1 MAQTKKESVI
11 EAITNIVI
19 GMGVAYLSQVLVF
32 PIVGIHDTPATTHIQ
47 ITMWFTAISFI
58 RSYLIRR
65 YFTTHMG
72 RLVSWLAGGK

>member
-1 MAQTKKESVI
+1 MAQTKRESVI

-19 GMGVAYLSQVLVF
+19 GMGVAYVSQVIVF
-32 PIVGIHDTPATTHIQ
+32 PIVGIHNTAATTHLQ
-47 ITMWFTAISFI
+47 ITLWFTAISFV

-72 RLVSWLAGGK
+72 QLVRWIARGK